1 MTVKEKLVVE
11 INDTEIFLIGNQL
24 DDEDTKEIT
33 DLLNDV
39 VLVESLIISQDR
51 NDDYGELVVQQ
62 IKKSKLAV
70 VYFNEATDWALPF
83 IQQIWKMIGGASSD
97 TPILL
102 IGDDAKEA
110 NRDKQFNAPKA
121 ISKIVAKD
129 LIALEIKAT
138 YDKVLEGNI

>member
-1 MTVKEKLVVE
+1 
-11 INDTEIFLIGNQL
+11 
-24 DDEDTKEIT
+24 
-33 DLLNDV
+33 
-39 VLVESLIISQDR
+39 
-51 NDDYGELVVQQ
+51 
-62 IKKSKLAV
+62 
-70 VYFNEATDWALPF
+70 
-83 IQQIWKMIGGASSD
+83 MIGGASSN

-138 YDKVLEGNI
+138 YDKVLEGNL